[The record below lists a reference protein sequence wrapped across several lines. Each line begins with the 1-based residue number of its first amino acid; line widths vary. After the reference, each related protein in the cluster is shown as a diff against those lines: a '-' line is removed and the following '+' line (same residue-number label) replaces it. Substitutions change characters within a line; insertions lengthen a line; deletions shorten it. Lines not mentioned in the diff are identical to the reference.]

1 MKSDTKLLDQMI
13 KNLRKMQG
21 MKVEWGFF
29 DDEYADPRGV
39 SKVSE
44 VAQLVEDGHPNGG
57 IFEGTNTPERPFFK
71 AAANSKENQ
80 RAVSALIKKNQRKVL
95 QGKMTTEQN
104 LNEVGELLVRQL
116 QDSIENFTGT
126 PTEATI
132 AMREKRGESST
143 DVLIETGTLWTG
155 VEYQLKEVK

>member
-1 MKSDTKLLDQMI
+1 MKTDKKLLEQMI
-13 KNLRKMQG
+13 ESLRKMQG

-29 DDEYADPRGV
+29 DDEYSDPRGV

-57 IFEGTNTPERPFFK
+57 IFEGTTTPERPFFK
-71 AAANSKENQ
+71 SATSSKENQ

-95 QGKMTTEQN
+95 QGKMTPKQK
-104 LNEVGELLVRQL
+104 LDEVGELLVRQL
-116 QDSIENFTGT
+116 QDSIENFAGA
-126 PTEATI
+126 PSEATI
-132 AMREKRGESST
+132 AMREKRGESSS
-143 DVLIETGTLWTG
+143 DVLIETGTLWTS